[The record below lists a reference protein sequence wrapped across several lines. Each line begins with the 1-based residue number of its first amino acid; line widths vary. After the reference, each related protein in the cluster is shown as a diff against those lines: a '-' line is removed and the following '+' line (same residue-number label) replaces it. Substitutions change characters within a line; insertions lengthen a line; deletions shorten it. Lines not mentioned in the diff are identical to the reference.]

1 MDFPKSVSNVGLVD
15 GKFVDESIA
24 TGQVG
29 SLIPSAWGNA
39 VTAELL
45 NILAAAGIAPDESAE
60 DQVLTALR
68 GSGLFQ
74 TAAQLDSSKRAATT
88 EFVQRAIGSYA
99 GQTNYAVNT
108 ELSAV
113 DVGKL
118 SIFTAAGLTATLPAW
133 DSVPPGGLVS
143 IVSTAGVTVKSRT
156 GETLGSQSGA
166 TGPFTLV
173 AGTRGVFRRLLLGG
187 GWSFDGGDAA
197 LKYSPMFTASM
208 VSNGYQKLPSGL
220 IIQWGSISAVNG
232 ANTTATYP
240 ITFPAACFQA
250 FANAKDTFG
259 GTYRVSAHS
268 WGLTSMLIANTYT
281 GAIVTSWFAIGY

>member
-15 GKFVDESIA
+15 GKFVDENIA

-45 NILAAAGIAPDESAE
+45 NILTAAGIEPDESAE
-60 DQVLTALR
+60 NQVLTALR

-74 TAAQLDSSKRAATT
+74 TAPQLDSSKRAATT

-99 GQTNYAVNT
+99 GQTNYAAST
-108 ELSAV
+108 ELSAT

-133 DSVPPGGLVS
+133 DAVPPGGLVS

-166 TGPFTLV
+166 TGPFTLT
-173 AGTRGVFRRLLLGG
+173 AGSRGVFRRLLLGG

-197 LKYSPMFTASM
+197 LKHSPMFAASLAA
-208 VSNGYQKLPSGL
+208 SGYQKLPSGL
-220 IIQWGSISAVNG
+220 IIQWGSANISTSATTVTFPVAFPNLCSAVTLSMSATSVPATQYC
-232 ANTTATYP
+232 ANTTRNNSSFTVVANTGNP
-240 ITFPAACFQA
+240 ACFW
-250 FANAKDTFG
+250 
-259 GTYRVSAHS
+259 H
-268 WGLTSMLIANTYT
+268 
-281 GAIVTSWFAIGY
+281 AIGY